1 MQYWKI
7 QLLSRLWGMW
17 HYRWWGMAVAWAV
30 CLAGWFFVQA
40 LPNKY
45 ESAAKV
51 YIDTDTLMRPLMAGM
66 TVAPDVN
73 QEVDVMMRTLITRPS
88 IEQVIKLSDPKMSHA
103 SSSALAGE
111 VSDMQ
116 KSITL
121 KPLETK
127 NLFSI
132 AYANSDPVFAQT
144 VTQSLVTLLVNSN
157 LGNQRRNVDGVE
169 SFLDRQIAKYET
181 QLRDMEKRRADF
193 KTANMEFYSATNP
206 SGDAGDTIDKAHAE
220 TIDAQNQLGIETARR
235 DSLMAQLRGVGPT
248 MRVDAPPPIV
258 LNDRS
263 GGNQDLEQATAT
275 LTNLESRFTDSHPD
289 VVAQKKLVERLKAQ
303 ESGSGGGSSSKSHGA
318 HQGVP
323 NPIYVN
329 LQGKLADAETNL
341 ALQQRRL
348 EQATLNEQK
357 ARSEMSQ
364 AVTVSRQYSDLDR
377 DYEVIHKNYLDLV
390 ARREAARLSRAVGDQ
405 ESDTVF
411 RIIEPPQTPEI
422 PASPNRLLLNSV
434 VLVLGIF
441 LGVGATLLLHLN
453 RDAFSVSD
461 QLSEAFDLPILGAV
475 SYVNALSQQIETR
488 RAVTLVMSGLGIMLL
503 FYGALAIASYTNVIA
518 SIRDLI

>member
-1 MQYWKI
+1 
-7 QLLSRLWGMW
+7 
-17 HYRWWGMAVAWAV
+17 
-30 CLAGWFFVQA
+30 
-40 LPNKY
+40 
-45 ESAAKV
+45 
-51 YIDTDTLMRPLMAGM
+51 
-66 TVAPDVN
+66 
-73 QEVDVMMRTLITRPS
+73 
-88 IEQVIKLSDPKMSHA
+88 
-103 SSSALAGE
+103 
-111 VSDMQ
+111 
-116 KSITL
+116 
-121 KPLETK
+121 
-127 NLFSI
+127 
-132 AYANSDPVFAQT
+132 
-144 VTQSLVTLLVNSN
+144 
-157 LGNQRRNVDGVE
+157 
-169 SFLDRQIAKYET
+169 
-181 QLRDMEKRRADF
+181 
-193 KTANMEFYSATNP
+193 
-206 SGDAGDTIDKAHAE
+206 
-220 TIDAQNQLGIETARR
+220 
-235 DSLMAQLRGVGPT
+235 
-248 MRVDAPPPIV
+248 
-258 LNDRS
+258 
-263 GGNQDLEQATAT
+263 
-275 LTNLESRFTDSHPD
+275 
-289 VVAQKKLVERLKAQ
+289 
-303 ESGSGGGSSSKSHGA
+303 
-318 HQGVP
+318 
-323 NPIYVN
+323 VN

-341 ALQQRRL
+341 ALQRRRL

-364 AVTVSRQYSDLDR
+364 AVTVSRQYADLDR